1 MDNTGK
7 DHDDKRSNILKN
19 VALQTH
25 SSTYSHSYLYYN
37 AIVKYHNH
45 ICILDSTQSMCN
57 NKNRSTLAYIV

>member
-1 MDNTGK
+1 MMMKGATFFK
-7 DHDDKRSNILKN
+7 T

-45 ICILDSTQSMCN
+45 ICILDSTQSMGN
-57 NKNRSTLAYIV
+57 NKNCSTLAYIV